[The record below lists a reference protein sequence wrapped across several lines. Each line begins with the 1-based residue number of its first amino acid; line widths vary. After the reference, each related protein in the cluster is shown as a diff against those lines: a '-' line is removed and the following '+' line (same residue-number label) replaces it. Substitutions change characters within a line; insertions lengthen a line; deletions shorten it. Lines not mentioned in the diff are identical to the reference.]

1 MKANLT
7 PQSIRVFYD
16 GACPGCVRDR
26 AWYEKHAG
34 QGEQVE
40 WLNINGRDD
49 ELRALGIEPRA
60 ALLELHVQDEHGQ
73 VLRALP
79 AYQLL
84 LSRLP
89 RYRWLAW
96 LIGLPL
102 IRSLLSWLYR
112 HWVRRRLA
120 REGRL

>member
-1 MKANLT
+1 MKTAT
-7 PQSIRVFYD
+7 KPKIVVFYD

-34 QGEQVE
+34 QGVQVE
-40 WLNINGRDD
+40 WLDITGRDD
-49 ELRALGIEPRA
+49 ELRALDIDPRA
-60 ALLELHVQDEHGQ
+60 ALLELHVQDEHGR

-89 RYRWLAW
+89 GYRWLAW

-102 IRSLLSWLYR
+102 IRSTLSWLYR